1 MIDVVKSLSEMSER
15 SHEYNVKG
23 LSLGLVP
30 TMGALH
36 KGHLSLVERS
46 TAENDITVVSIFVN
60 PTQFGP
66 SEDLDTY
73 PRDLEGDLKR
83 LQAID
88 VDIVFAPST
97 DELYPE
103 GYYTSVNVEGLTD
116 TMCGAFRPGHFKG
129 VATIVTK
136 LFNIIRPTK
145 AYFGQKDYQQA
156 IVLKT
161 VARDLNMGV
170 DVRIC
175 PVVREEDGLAMSS
188 RNAYMDADERRAA
201 PVIYRSLKAVSD
213 RLVQK
218 ELAVKN
224 IKTELKRLLSS
235 EPLVREIQYASV
247 YDPVTLEEI
256 QVGGKREE
264 VLLAVALYIGSTRL
278 IDNILVKV

>member
-1 MIDVVKSLSEMSER
+1 MSER